1 MLLSLLDVGEK
12 ASGLTNQ
19 NKWGQKAGTQRL
31 GLITPS
37 TPFPPFGFLFL
48 TDVKHTNLNML
59 HFRCDLSSGTHVSQ
73 KMVQE
78 PIVL

>member
-48 TDVKHTNLNML
+48 TDVKHTN
-59 HFRCDLSSGTHVSQ
+59 
-73 KMVQE
+73 
-78 PIVL
+78 